1 MNTGSTKATFLHLAP
16 LLFPVVT
23 TSLSSGSLGQ
33 SFWIALLLVTVS
45 IVVVPALIIR
55 LSSKS
60 TDFERRHASAYLNF
74 QISLLIYSAVLVG
87 VFMLLIMNLSANTS
101 GSYQG
106 INSPTGLLVVFSVLF
121 LLFFGF
127 LIVAFN
133 IRAAMAAYKGKDY
146 RYPIAIRF
154 LK

>member
-1 MNTGSTKATFLHLAP
+1 MNTGSIKATFLHLTP

-23 TSLSSGSLGQ
+23 ASLSSGSLGQ
-33 SFWIALLLVTVS
+33 SFWLFLLLVTVS

-55 LSSKS
+55 FGKKS
-60 TDFERRHASAYLNF
+60 TDFELRHATAYLNF
-74 QISLLIYSAVLVG
+74 QISLLLYLAVLVG
-87 VFMLLIMNLSANTS
+87 VFMLLFMNLSANTS

-106 INSPTGLLVVFSVLF
+106 INSPAGLLVVFSVLF
-121 LLFFGF
+121 LLFFVF

-133 IRAAMAAYKGKDY
+133 VRAAMAAYKGNEY